1 MRYGYLWSAVLF
13 LTISSLTGCFGSPKE
28 TYYTLSA
35 GAPVNAATSAT
46 GESAY
51 SIAVGPITLPE
62 VVDRPQFVLR
72 VGPNEVT
79 FVELHRWAGSLKT
92 EIPRIIADNLAADL
106 NVKRVAAYPQ
116 SAGENTTYR
125 VLVDIQRFDSTMGE
139 SVTIDALWTVKRASD
154 GLLHTGRSTV
164 RESASGG
171 TYEAM
176 VAAHSRALATISHEI
191 AEAIRSSAST
201 PPVPLK

>member
-1 MRYGYLWSAVLF
+1 VKYGYLWSAALL
-13 LTISSLTGCFGSPKE
+13 LTISSLTGCLGSPRE

-35 GAPVNAATSAT
+35 STAVTGAASAS

-92 EIPRIIADNLAADL
+92 EIPRIIADNLAVDL

-116 SAGENTTYR
+116 SAGDNADYR
-125 VLVDIQRFDSTMGE
+125 VLVDIQRFDSTIGE
-139 SVTIDALWTVKRASD
+139 SVTIDALWTVKRVSD
-154 GLLHTGRSTV
+154 GVLRTGRSTA
-164 RESASGG
+164 RESSRGG
-171 TYEAM
+171 SYETM
-176 VAAHSRALATISHEI
+176 VAAHSRALAAISHEI
-191 AEAIRSSAST
+191 AEDIRAFG
-201 PPVPLK
+201 PLPQK